1 MRSSRWILFLLIV
14 AACSAPLTEPPPLVV
29 AEWEDVTLDL
39 VAFEEEYMAFASAAP
54 MRDGLDAR
62 RDYAIAML
70 ERRIIADIG
79 RMMALDTLREVKLDI
94 RRKRE
99 AALRRS
105 WLEKIAESKLR
116 IPDEADILDAFR
128 RSNTRLNLEQIYAT
142 TREEILT
149 YERRLSD
156 GESFESIAVESMQ
169 KMGVPDSSFRMGWV
183 GFEMMDEAP
192 ETVAMSLKLAG
203 EVSKPVASLRGW
215 HIFRLLEREE
225 TFHADGTTYN
235 NARENLAFK
244 VYHRRLEE
252 ITVPFTDSLMTSHS
266 LQTYMDRLRQAWAE
280 IAPLVPRTTAYMDLV
295 AMNQGFLELKPTSLA
310 RDTPL
315 ALVNDKPFTFGQ
327 FIDRLPDLPL
337 EMLRPNLRGALELAI
352 RDSVLAAR
360 AEQSGLAATPEVQ
373 LAEKMATNT
382 ALYFATLRA
391 VADTVNVDRLSNQ
404 WYERWKDT
412 RYMSSITSDFRYY
425 VFADSSIAWDVIRS
439 YQQSSDWNTALGQYG
454 DAWTMKEGSR
464 TDPSKSGLPEHTLP
478 LESERGNRI
487 LSGPWPRDNEWALI
501 EATARTYTI
510 KPYEEVESDVRQ
522 TMVERL
528 PEIVH
533 QSLIPKH
540 YRRENVTIDDQ
551 LLMSI
556 LRF

>member
-1 MRSSRWILFLLIV
+1 MKSSRLIFLIFTM
-14 AACSAPLTEPPPLVV
+14 AACSAPVVEPPPLIV
-29 AEWEDVTLDL
+29 AQWENVTLDL
-39 VAFEEEYMAFASAAP
+39 ASFEEEYMAFASAAP
-54 MRDGLDAR
+54 IRDGVDTR
-62 RDYAIAML
+62 KDYAVAML
-70 ERRIIADIG
+70 ERRIIAEIG
-79 RMMALDTLREVKLDI
+79 KQMSLDTLREVKLDI

-105 WLEKIAESKLR
+105 WLEKIAEPKLR
-116 IPDEADILDAFR
+116 MPDEADILEAFR
-128 RSNTRLNLEQIYAT
+128 RSNTRLNLEQIFAP
-142 TREEILT
+142 TRNDIMA
-149 YERRLSD
+149 YERRLQS
-156 GESFESIAVESMQ
+156 GESFESLAIESMR
-169 KMGVPDSSFRMGWV
+169 KMGVPDSAYKMGWV

-192 ETVAMSLKLAG
+192 ETAAMSLSLAG
-203 EVSKPVASLRGW
+203 EVTKPVSSLRGW
-215 HIFRLLEREE
+215 HMFRLLEREE

-266 LQTYMDRLRQAWAE
+266 LETYMDRLRQTWAE

-295 AMNQGFLELKPTSLA
+295 EMNQGFLELKPASLT

-315 ALVNDKPFTFGQ
+315 ALVDGKPFTFGQ
-327 FIDRLPDLPL
+327 FIERLPDLPL
-337 EMLRPNLRGALELAI
+337 EILRPNLRGALELAI

-373 LAEKMATNT
+373 LAERMATNT

-391 VADTVNVDRLSNQ
+391 VADTIDVDRLSNQ

-412 RYMSSITSDFRYY
+412 RYVSSITSDFRYY
-425 VFADSSIAWDVIRS
+425 VFADSSDAWKVIRS
-439 YQQSSDWNTALGQYG
+439 YQQSSDWNTAFDQHSGT
-454 DAWTMKEGSR
+454 WITKEGSR
-464 TDPSKSGLPEHTLP
+464 TDVTKSGLPEHTLP
-478 LESERGNRI
+478 LEIDRGSRM

-501 EATARTYTI
+501 EATARIFTI
-510 KPYEEVESDVRQ
+510 KPYEDVKSDVRQ

-533 QSLIPKH
+533 QSLLPEH
-540 YRRENVTIDDQ
+540 YRRENVKIDEN

>member
-1 MRSSRWILFLLIV
+1 MKISLWIVIAVALAACGSPKIVPPTQIV
-14 AACSAPLTEPPPLVV
+14 AQ
-29 AEWEDVTLDL
+29 WEDTTLDL
-39 VAFEEEYMAFASAAP
+39 ASFEEEYMAFASAAP
-54 MRDGLDAR
+54 IRDGLDAR

-79 RMMALDTLREVKLDI
+79 RKLELDTLREVKLDI

-105 WLEKIAESKLR
+105 WLEKIAEPKLR

-149 YERRLSD
+149 YERRLSE
-156 GESFESIAVESMQ
+156 GESFESLAVESMQ

-192 ETVAMSLKLAG
+192 ETVAMSLNLAG
-203 EVSKPVASLRGW
+203 EISKPVASLRGW
-215 HIFRLLEREE
+215 HLFRLLEREE

-252 ITVPFTDSLMTSHS
+252 ITVPFTDSLMTSHT

-337 EMLRPNLRGALELAI
+337 EMLGPNLRGALELAI
-352 RDSVLAAR
+352 RDSVLASR
-360 AEQSGLAATPEVQ
+360 AELSGLATTPEVQ

-382 ALYFATLRA
+382 ALYYATLRA
-391 VADTVNVDRLSNQ
+391 TADTIDIDLLTEQ
-404 WYERWKDT
+404 WYERWKDS
-412 RYMSSITSDFRYY
+412 RYITSVTSSFRHY
-425 VFADSSIAWDVIRS
+425 VFADSSDAWSVIRS
-439 YQQSSDWNTALGQYG
+439 YQRKNDWESALTPFSNK
-454 DAWTMKEGSR
+454 WSMKEGSR
-464 TDPSKSGLPEHTLP
+464 TDANKNGLPEHTLP
-478 LESERGNRI
+478 LESERGNRM
-487 LSGPWPRDNEWALI
+487 LSGPWPRNNAWALI
-501 EATARTYTI
+501 EATARTYNI
-510 KPYEEVESDVRQ
+510 KSYNEVKTEVRQ

-533 QSLIPKH
+533 QSLLPSH
-540 YRRENVTIDDQ
+540 FRREDVSIDEK

>member
-1 MRSSRWILFLLIV
+1 MRSLPWILFLLIL
-14 AACSAPLTEPPPLVV
+14 AACGAPVAEPPPLVV
-29 AEWEDVTLDL
+29 AHWEEVTLD
-39 VAFEEEYMAFASAAP
+39 VAAFEEEYISFASAAP
-54 MRDGLDAR
+54 IRDGLDAR
-62 RDYAIAML
+62 KNYAITML
-70 ERRIIADIG
+70 ERRIIAEIG
-79 RMMALDTLREVKLDI
+79 RQLLLDTLREVRLDI

-99 AALRRS
+99 TALRRS
-105 WLEKIAESKLR
+105 WLEKIAEPMLR
-116 IPDEADILDAFR
+116 IPDEADIMEAFR
-128 RSNTRLNLEQIYAT
+128 RSNTRLNLEQIYAP
-142 TREEILT
+142 TREDIT
-149 YERRLSD
+149 AYERRLQA
-156 GESFESIAVESMQ
+156 GETFESLAAESMQ
-169 KMGVPDSSFRMGWV
+169 KMGVPDSSYKMGWV

-192 ETVAMSLKLAG
+192 ETAAMALTLKG
-203 EVSKPVASLRGW
+203 EVSKPVASLRAW
-215 HIFRLLEREE
+215 HMFRLLEREE

-235 NARENLAFK
+235 NARENLAYK
-244 VYHRRLEE
+244 VYQRRLEE

-266 LQTYMDRLRQAWAE
+266 LETYMDRLRQTWTE
-280 IAPLVPRTTAYMDLV
+280 IAPLVPRTTAYMDLIE
-295 AMNQGFLELKPTSLA
+295 MNQGFIELKPTSLT

-315 ALVNDKPFTFGQ
+315 ALVDGNPFTFGQ

-337 EMLRPNLRGALELAI
+337 EMLRPNLRGALEMAI

-360 AEQSGLAATPEVQ
+360 AEQSGLAATLEVQ

-391 VADTVNVDRLSNQ
+391 VADTVDVVRLSNQ

-412 RYMSSITSDFRYY
+412 RYVSSISSDFRYY

-439 YQQSSDWNTALGQYG
+439 YQQSSDWNTALGQYA

-464 TDPSKSGLPEHTLP
+464 TDPSRSGLPEHTLP
-478 LESERGNRI
+478 LESERGSRM
-487 LSGPWPRDNEWALI
+487 LSGPWPRDNKWALI
-501 EATARTYTI
+501 EATTRTYAI

-522 TMVERL
+522 TMIERL

-533 QSLIPKH
+533 QSLLPKH
-540 YRRENVTIDDQ
+540 FRRENVTVDEK

>member
-1 MRSSRWILFLLIV
+1 MKISLWILLGIAL
-14 AACSAPLTEPPPLVV
+14 AACGSPEVEPPTQIL
-29 AEWEDVTLDL
+29 AQWEDTTLDL
-39 VAFEEEYMAFASAAP
+39 ASFEEEYMAFASAAP

-79 RMMALDTLREVKLDI
+79 RKMALDTLREVKLDV

-105 WLEKIAESKLR
+105 WLEKIAEPKLR

-142 TREEILT
+142 TREDILT

-156 GESFESIAVESMQ
+156 GESFESLAVESMQ

-215 HIFRLLEREE
+215 HILRLLEREE

-337 EMLRPNLRGALELAI
+337 EMLGPNLRGALELAI
-352 RDSVLAAR
+352 RDSVLASR
-360 AEQSGLAATPEVQ
+360 AELSGLATTPEVQ

-382 ALYFATLRA
+382 ALYYATLRA
-391 VADTVNVDRLSNQ
+391 TADTVNIDLLTEQ
-404 WYERWKDT
+404 WYERWKDS
-412 RYMSSITSDFRYY
+412 RYLTSVTSGFKYY
-425 VFADSSIAWDVIRS
+425 VFADSSDAWSVIRS
-439 YQQSSDWNTALGQYG
+439 YQRNNDWDTAFAEFSGKWSMQ
-454 DAWTMKEGSR
+454 EGSR
-464 TDPSKSGLPEHTLP
+464 TDANKNGLPEHTLP
-478 LESERGNRI
+478 LESERGKRM
-487 LSGPWPRDNEWALI
+487 LSGPWPRDNAWALI
-501 EATARTYTI
+501 EATTRTYDI
-510 KPYEEVESDVRQ
+510 KPYDEVKTEVRQ

-533 QSLIPKH
+533 QSLLPPH
-540 YRRENVTIDDQ
+540 FRREDVSIDEK
-551 LLMSI
+551 LLMSV

>member
-1 MRSSRWILFLLIV
+1 MKISLWIVIAVALAACGSPEIVPPTQIV
-14 AACSAPLTEPPPLVV
+14 AQ
-29 AEWEDVTLDL
+29 WEDTTLDL
-39 VAFEEEYMAFASAAP
+39 ASFEEEYMAFASAAP
-54 MRDGLDAR
+54 LRDGLDAR

-79 RMMALDTLREVKLDI
+79 RKLALDTLREVKLDV

-105 WLEKIAESKLR
+105 WLEKIAEPKLR
-116 IPDEADILDAFR
+116 IPDEVDILDAFR

-149 YERRLSD
+149 YERRLYD
-156 GESFESIAVESMQ
+156 GESFESLAVESMQ
-169 KMGVPDSSFRMGWV
+169 TMGVPDSSFRMGWV

-192 ETVAMSLKLAG
+192 ETMAMSLKLAG
-203 EVSKPVASLRGW
+203 EVSSPVASLRGW

-266 LQTYMDRLRQAWAE
+266 LQTYMDRLRQAWVE

-295 AMNQGFLELKPTSLA
+295 AMNKGFLELKTASLA

-337 EMLRPNLRGALELAI
+337 EMLGPNLRGALELAI

-360 AEQSGLAATPEVQ
+360 AELSGLATTPEVQ

-382 ALYFATLRA
+382 ALYYATLRA
-391 VADTVNVDRLSNQ
+391 TADTVNIDLLTEQ

-412 RYMSSITSDFRYY
+412 RYITSVTSGFRYY
-425 VFADSSIAWDVIRS
+425 VFADSSDAWTVIRS
-439 YQQSSDWNTALGQYG
+439 YQRSNDWDTAFAEFYG
-454 DAWTMKEGSR
+454 KWSMQEGSR
-464 TDPSKSGLPEHTLP
+464 TDANKNGLPEHTLP
-478 LESERGNRI
+478 LESERGKRM
-487 LSGPWPRDNEWALI
+487 LSGPWPRDNAWALI
-501 EATARTYTI
+501 EATTRTYNI
-510 KPYEEVESDVRQ
+510 KPYDEVKTEVRQ

-533 QSLIPKH
+533 QSLLPPH
-540 YRRENVTIDDQ
+540 FRREDVSIDEK
-551 LLMSI
+551 LLMSV

>member
-1 MRSSRWILFLLIV
+1 MKISLWILLGIV
-14 AACSAPLTEPPPLVV
+14 LAACGSPEVEPPIQIL
-29 AEWEDVTLDL
+29 AQWEDTTLDL
-39 VAFEEEYMAFASAAP
+39 ASFEEEYMAFASAAP

-62 RDYAIAML
+62 RDYAVAML

-79 RMMALDTLREVKLDI
+79 RTMALDTLREVKLDI

-105 WLEKIAESKLR
+105 WLEKIAEPKLR

-142 TREEILT
+142 TRDEILT

-156 GESFESIAVESMQ
+156 GESFESLAVESMQ

-337 EMLRPNLRGALELAI
+337 EMLGPNLRGALELAI
-352 RDSVLAAR
+352 RDSVLASR
-360 AEQSGLAATPEVQ
+360 AELSGLATTPEVQ

-382 ALYFATLRA
+382 ALYYATLRA
-391 VADTVNVDRLSNQ
+391 TADTVNIDLLTEQ
-404 WYERWKDT
+404 WYERWKDS
-412 RYMSSITSDFRYY
+412 RYLTSVTSGFRYY
-425 VFADSSIAWDVIRS
+425 VFADSSDAWSVIRS
-439 YQQSSDWNTALGQYG
+439 YQRSNDWDTAFAEFSGKWSMQ
-454 DAWTMKEGSR
+454 EGSR
-464 TDPSKSGLPEHTLP
+464 TDANKNGLPEHTLP
-478 LESERGNRI
+478 LESERGKRM
-487 LSGPWPRDNEWALI
+487 LSGPWPRDNAWALI
-501 EATARTYTI
+501 EATTRTYDI
-510 KPYEEVESDVRQ
+510 KPYDEVKTEVRQ

-533 QSLIPKH
+533 QSLLPPH
-540 YRRENVTIDDQ
+540 FRREDVSIDEK